1 MKLTKVQIKNFR
13 CFESLD
19 VPLQPDV
26 NVFVGANGAGKS
38 AILDG
43 MAVALYHVVAAC
55 SETRHRNTV
64 YHQTALQKEDLFLE
78 SPSPL
83 SLEPKDHFIEFS
95 AVATWKELSTVLE
108 QQSPNDRLAWT
119 DRKVFSELRGFQ
131 SEKNE
136 GIPDLYTAFE
146 TFVRQ
151 RKEGEKTSLHLFP
164 MVSYYRSSR
173 RVEKSI
179 TLKNP
184 FDFRFNPLEA
194 FANALNAGGNFDAMI
209 QWFYMR
215 ENSELRHELQF
226 TENKPFEF
234 PDLKAIRESLKKS
247 IEGLEKIFFK
257 DNPPTLMAEIRTGL
271 SGYSKSLT
279 LDQLSDGYRN
289 LLGIIMDFARRMA
302 QANPEAEN
310 PLEAPGILLIDEIEL
325 HLHPRWQQTI
335 IPRLRE
341 VFPNTQIITATHSP
355 QVLTTVESRCIHILR
370 DQKIYA
376 APPGSYGAESKRMLE
391 RVLGA
396 ESRPPASE
404 NRFVRELREL
414 FDLINR
420 EEYETA
426 KTKLESLLEKTG
438 VEDPALVEAQTMIEN
453 RLWEKELG
461 I

>member
-1 MKLTKVQIKNFR
+1 MIT
-13 CFESLD
+13 
-19 VPLQPDV
+19 
-26 NVFVGANGAGKS
+26 
-38 AILDG
+38 
-43 MAVALYHVVAAC
+43 
-55 SETRHRNTV
+55 
-64 YHQTALQKEDLFLE
+64 
-78 SPSPL
+78 
-83 SLEPKDHFIEFS
+83 
-95 AVATWKELSTVLE
+95 
-108 QQSPNDRLAWT
+108 
-119 DRKVFSELRGFQ
+119 
-131 SEKNE
+131 
-136 GIPDLYTAFE
+136 
-146 TFVRQ
+146 
-151 RKEGEKTSLHLFP
+151 
-164 MVSYYRSSR
+164 YYRSSR

-179 TLKNP
+179 TVKDP
-184 FDFRFNPLEA
+184 FGFRFNPLEA
-194 FANALNAGGNFDAMI
+194 YVGALNAGGNFAAMI

-341 VFPNTQIITATHSP
+341 VFPNTQIIAATHSP

-396 ESRPPASE
+396 DSRPPASE
-404 NRFVRELREL
+404 NEFVRELREL
-414 FDLINR
+414 FDLINE
-420 EEYETA
+420 EEYEAA
-426 KTKLESLLEKTG
+426 KAKLDVLLEQIG
-438 VEDPALVEAQTMIEN
+438 EEEPALVRAQTRIEN
-453 RLWEKELG
+453 RLWEKEMGL
-461 I
+461 